1 MKKKILS
8 VTVPFK
14 ESEKWMYD
22 IISTHS
28 SKSAYIKDIL
38 AKSLKSERKK
48 EEDKKMNLYVDY

>member
-38 AKSLKSERKK
+38 AEALKSERKN
-48 EEDKKMNLYVDY
+48 EEDTKMDFYVNY